1 MSDAQHFDERF
12 GADSGLSPLD
22 QLAHQSRY
30 LFAGVNVRDRSALDL
45 ACGTGYGSKILAQ
58 SGAREVTGVDL
69 SEAALEEGRRLHA
82 HERVR
87 LLQGDAF
94 HPPVDGQF
102 DVVVSF
108 ETIEHLPS
116 PEKLLDVMA
125 RLVTPDGAFI
135 CSTPDRAVSNPGT
148 TKLDRPSN
156 PYHLMEFDRGEF
168 RDELRAR
175 FREVRLYGQIHALP
189 TGSLRSRILSK
200 ATERLAYATTWPVR
214 LPLRS
219 SYIVAVCRGPR

>member
-1 MSDAQHFDERF
+1 MSDAHHFDERF
-12 GADSGLSPLD
+12 GADSELSPLD

-30 LFAGVNVRDRSALDL
+30 LFAGVHARNRSVLDL

-69 SEAALEEGRRLHA
+69 SEAALEEGQRLHA

-94 HPPVDGQF
+94 HPPVDGPF
-102 DVVVSF
+102 DIVVSF

-116 PEKLLDVMA
+116 PEELLNVMA
-125 RLVTPDGAFI
+125 RLVATDGAFI

-156 PYHLMEFDRGEF
+156 PYHLMELDRAEF
-168 RDELRAR
+168 RDELRTR
-175 FREVRLYGQIHALP
+175 FHEVKLYGQIYSLP
-189 TGSLRSRILSK
+189 TGPLRSRPLTK
-200 ATERLAYATTWPVR
+200 AAERLAYATTWPIR

-219 SYIVAVCRGPR
+219 LYMVAICRGPR